1 MRRTSRLFF
10 PLLLVFLM
18 LQVSCFSRKDRQAE
32 TDATEP
38 TQTVFSGTEKGPAAK
53 PAQPTEKQITSIP
66 KVNLF
71 LEVSG
76 GMVGFMPKGGAGSD
90 ATNFQK
96 KVAGL
101 LTEVNY
107 SKAIQSKDF
116 YFIREKNGT
125 SQLQKSTYPEVLK
138 TVSAGIQNPALGTEL
153 PEMLEQ
159 ILKESG
165 KSKAVSVIISDFVYG
180 PADKSKFNIIP
191 QLIRGALN
199 EAQDK
204 NLVVSVFGDQS
215 NFTGSFHPAV
225 KQPVA
230 KRQLTNVKMPY
241 YVWVIGPQEEVILFN
256 QKVFKNHPQQQ
267 AHFGFNYSEPA
278 YVALTKLKPSGNVY
292 CSERKP
298 TEGCKS
304 VTIGPQKDTPVE
316 FEVGVN
322 LNAFPEPIQNA
333 EFLKKNLELNGKGFS
348 GTIISVKKADA
359 KDPAQEK
366 YSHLIRVRITQVTAK
381 SGQLTFTLPEKP
393 ADWVNQWTTQNDN
406 NPAAQPGKTFR
417 LNEVLA
423 GVQSLYSE
431 QRNVFSFSLNFIK
444 NAND

>member
-1 MRRTSRLFF
+1 MRSNSRLFF
-10 PLLLVFLM
+10 PLIFTFLT
-18 LQVSCFSRKDRQAE
+18 LQVSCFTRKDKPAE
-32 TDATEP
+32 TESAESTETVASEAKKSNNTNVAQT
-38 TQTVFSGTEKGPAAK
+38 TQ
-53 PAQPTEKQITSIP
+53 KQISSIP
-66 KVNLF
+66 HVNVF

-76 GMVGFMPKGGAGSD
+76 GMVGFMPKGSAGAQ
-90 ATNFQK
+90 ATNFQN

-107 SKAIQSKDF
+107 SKAVQYKDF

-165 KSKAVSVIISDFVYG
+165 KSQAVSVIVSDFIYG
-180 PADKSKFNIIP
+180 PADKTKFNIIP

-199 EAQDK
+199 EAQYK

-215 NFTGSFHPAV
+215 NFSGSFHPAV

-230 KRQLTNVKMPY
+230 KRELKGTKMPY
-241 YVWVIGPQEEVILFN
+241 YVWVIGTQEEVILFN
-256 QKVFKNHPQQQ
+256 QKVFKNLPVQQ

-278 YVALTKLKPSGNVY
+278 FEALTKLKPSGNVY

-298 TEGCKS
+298 ARSCQS
-304 VTIGPQKDTPVE
+304 VTIGPQKDNPVE
-316 FEVGVN
+316 FEIGVN
-322 LNAFPEPIQNA
+322 LNNFPILLQNL
-333 EFLKKNLELNGKGFS
+333 EYLKQNLELNGKGFS
-348 GTIISVKKADA
+348 GTIISVRKANV
-359 KDPAQEK
+359 KDPVQEK
-366 YSHLIRVRITQVTAK
+366 YTHLLRVHITQAIAK
-381 SGQLTFTLPEKP
+381 SGQLVITLPEKP

-406 NPAAQPGKTFR
+406 NPVAQPGKTFR
-417 LNEVLA
+417 LNDVLA

-444 NAND
+444 DAND

>member
-1 MRRTSRLFF
+1 MRRTSRLIF
-10 PLLLVFLM
+10 PLCLVFLT
-18 LQVSCFSRKDRQAE
+18 LQVSCFTRKDKHAE
-32 TDATEP
+32 NTASESTKKVTSESKKVP
-38 TQTVFSGTEKGPAAK
+38 VK
-53 PAQPTEKQITSIP
+53 PAHNQITQIP
-66 KVNLF
+66 KVNVF

-76 GMVGFMPKGGAGSD
+76 GMAGFMPKGGAGTE
-90 ATNFQK
+90 ATSFQNR
-96 KVAGL
+96 VAGL
-101 LTEVNY
+101 FTEVNY
-107 SKAIQSKDF
+107 NKTIQNRNF

-125 SQLQKSTYPEVLK
+125 SQLQKSTYNETLK

-165 KSKAVSVIISDFVYG
+165 KSKAVSVIVSDFIYG

-230 KRQLTNVKMPY
+230 KRQLNNIKMPY

-256 QKVFKNHPQQQ
+256 QKVIKNHPQQQ
-267 AHFGFNYSEPA
+267 AHFGFNYPQPA
-278 YVALTKLKPSGNVY
+278 FEALTKIKPSGNVY

-304 VTIGPQKDTPVE
+304 VTIGPQKDMPVE

-322 LNAFPEPIQNA
+322 LTAFPEPLQNA
-333 EFLKKNLELNGKGFS
+333 EFLKKNLKLNGKGFS
-348 GTIISVKKADA
+348 GTIISVRQADA

-366 YSHLIRVRITQVTAK
+366 YSHLFRVRITQVMAK
-381 SGQLTFTLPEKP
+381 SGQLIFTLPEKP
-393 ADWVNQWTTQNDN
+393 ADWVDQWTTQNDN
-406 NPAAQPGKTFR
+406 NPATQPGKTFR

>member
-1 MRRTSRLFF
+1 MRSNSRLFF

-18 LQVSCFSRKDRQAE
+18 LQFSCFTRKDRQAE
-32 TDATEP
+32 TESVEATETVSSEAEKVPATKP
-38 TQTVFSGTEKGPAAK
+38 TSTTEN
-53 PAQPTEKQITSIP
+53 QITSIP
-66 KVNLF
+66 KVNVF

-76 GMVGFMPKGGAGSD
+76 GMVGFMPKGGAASEG
-90 ATNFQK
+90 TNFQK
-96 KVAGL
+96 SVAGL

-107 SKAIQSKDF
+107 SKAVQQKDF

-125 SQLQKSTYPEVLK
+125 SQLQKSTYNDVLK
-138 TVSAGIQNPALGTEL
+138 TVSSGIPNPALGTEL

-165 KSKAVSVIISDFVYG
+165 KTKAVSVIVSDFIYG
-180 PADKSKFNIIP
+180 PADKTKFNIIP

-199 EAQDK
+199 EAQEKD
-204 NLVVSVFGDQS
+204 LVVSVFADQS

-230 KRQLTNVKMPY
+230 KRELKGTKMPY

-256 QKVFKNHPQQQ
+256 QKVFKDHPEQQ
-267 AHFGFNYSEPA
+267 AHFGFNYPEP
-278 YVALTKLKPSGNVY
+278 VFEALTKLKPSGMVY

-298 TEGCKS
+298 TGGCKS

-316 FEVGVN
+316 FEIG
-322 LNAFPEPIQNA
+322 L
-333 EFLKKNLELNGKGFS
+333 NLESLPTLLQKPEYLKQNLQLNGKGFS
-348 GTIISVKKADA
+348 GTIISVKQANA

-366 YSHLIRVRITQVTAK
+366 YSHLVRVRITQAIAK
-381 SGQLTFTLPEKP
+381 SGQLVLTLPEKP
-393 ADWVNQWTTQNDN
+393 AGWVNQWTTQNDN
-406 NPAAQPGKTFR
+406 NPVAQPGKTFK
-417 LNEVLA
+417 LKEVLA

-431 QRNVFSFSLNFIK
+431 QRNVFSISLNFIK
-444 NAND
+444 DAND

>member
-10 PLLLVFLM
+10 PFLLVFLM
-18 LQVSCFSRKDRQAE
+18 LQASCFSRKDRQAE
-32 TDATEP
+32 TESVEATE
-38 TQTVFSGTEKGPAAK
+38 TVSSGTEKVPAAK
-53 PAQPTEKQITSIP
+53 PAQPAENQITSIP
-66 KVNLF
+66 KVNVF

-107 SKAIQSKDF
+107 SKAIQNKDF

-165 KSKAVSVIISDFVYG
+165 KSKAVSVIVSDFIYG

-215 NFTGSFHPAV
+215 SFTGSFHPAV

-230 KRQLTNVKMPY
+230 KRQLSNLKMPY

-256 QKVFKNHPQQQ
+256 QKVFKNHSQQQ
-267 AHFGFNYSEPA
+267 AHFGFNYPQPA
-278 YVALTKLKPSGNVY
+278 FEALTKLKPSGNVY
-292 CSERKP
+292 CSERKS

-316 FEVGVN
+316 FEIGVN
-322 LNAFPEPIQNA
+322 LSAFPEPLQNA

-348 GTIISVKKADA
+348 GTIISVRQADA

-366 YSHLIRVRITQVTAK
+366 YSHLIRVRITQATAK

-406 NPAAQPGKTFR
+406 NPATQPGKTFR

-431 QRNVFSFSLNFIK
+431 QRNVFSFFLNFIK

>member
-1 MRRTSRLFF
+1 MRRTFRLFF
-10 PLLLVFLM
+10 PPCLLFLA
-18 LQVSCFSRKDRQAE
+18 LLSSCFSRKDKQAE
-32 TDATEP
+32 TEPAAATETVPDKAEKP
-38 TQTVFSGTEKGPAAK
+38 TSTKPYQPA
-53 PAQPTEKQITSIP
+53 ENQITSIP
-66 KVNLF
+66 KVNVF

-107 SKAIQSKDF
+107 NKAVQQKDF

-138 TVSAGIQNPALGTEL
+138 TVSAGIQKPALGTEL

-165 KSKAVSVIISDFVYG
+165 KSKAVSVIVSDFVYG
-180 PADKSKFNIIP
+180 PADKTKFNIIP

-204 NLVVSVFGDQS
+204 NMVVSVFGDQS
-215 NFTGSFHPAV
+215 AFTGSFHPAV

-230 KRQLTNVKMPY
+230 KRELKGTIMPY

-256 QKVFKNHPQQQ
+256 QKVFKNLPEQQ
-267 AHFGFNYSEPA
+267 AHFGFVYPEPA
-278 YVALTKLKPSGNVY
+278 FEALTKLKPSGNVY

-304 VTIGPQKDTPVE
+304 VTIGPQKYTPVE

-322 LNAFPEPIQNA
+322 LSSFPEPLQNA

-348 GTIISVKKADA
+348 GTIISVKKTDA
-359 KDPAQEK
+359 RDPAQEK
-366 YSHLIRVRITQVTAK
+366 YSHLIRVRITQATAK
-381 SGQLTFTLPEKP
+381 SAQLTFTLPEKP
-393 ADWVNQWTTQNDN
+393 ADWVKQWTTQNDN
-406 NPAAQPGKTFR
+406 NPATQPGKTFR
-417 LNEVLA
+417 LNDVLA

-444 NAND
+444 DAND